1 MKKVLSII
9 LSVLL
14 FLFALIFVFSA
25 VITIID
31 CLDDYYP
38 ITSILPI
45 FFYLGVAVDCVLLA
59 LKLLKVQRIKFVHI
73 IVVAVITILLF
84 GSIKPINN
92 VAVNSWERHIKLT
105 YDGTEIEPIT
115 KTTKLRYNLQNIT
128 NHELKDVVVV
138 FSCKG
143 FDKDG
148 NEVSWDAEYE
158 THRDIPPNNDMDI
171 SVMTLSLE
179 IENYSY
185 WESEIKFIAFE

>member
-1 MKKVLSII
+1 MKKVLYII

-14 FLFALIFVFSA
+14 FLLALIFVFAA

-38 ITSILPI
+38 MTSILPI
-45 FFYLGVAVDCVLLA
+45 FFYLGVAVGCVLLA

-92 VAVNSWERHIKLT
+92 VVINSWEKHIKLT
-105 YDGTEIEPIT
+105 YDGTEIEPFT

-158 THRDIPPNNDMDI
+158 TYRDIPPNNDLDI

-179 IENYSY
+179 IEDYSY
-185 WESEIKFIAFE
+185 WESEVKFIAFK